1 MVKTRDKLLS
11 VWFRHKILHRVTYEF
26 DVPGTQTCHQSSHIT
41 PLTHGIVHRHCLRKY
56 FPGSFCAHDDMRM
69 DNCTIEIAR
78 NRQLNQVQRFI
89 SPDEHNSS
97 HNCRS
102 SIVGV
107 EASAGQVF
115 TFHCANDD
123 FLLSERTT
131 EKFIHSESRSCRRC
145 CTGTY
150 TRTGIYFFANNY
162 IDLGFLID
170 FLKKRPHNRRD
181 DIVFNVFRK
190 GHTALVR
197 NAEPVS
203 LAGSHFQDIPHLV
216 QCQTDYVKTTTHIG
230 NRCRGKHSNLFH
242 FSCVKFSFGTDWQ
255 DTTLIWDFQL
265 FVLANCSLDANGSTS
280 KMGKSANIDNLLAI
294 L

>member
-1 MVKTRDKLLS
+1 M
-11 VWFRHKILHRVTYEF
+11 
-26 DVPGTQTCHQSSHIT
+26 
-41 PLTHGIVHRHCLRKY
+41 
-56 FPGSFCAHDDMRM
+56 
-69 DNCTIEIAR
+69 
-78 NRQLNQVQRFI
+78 
-89 SPDEHNSS
+89 
-97 HNCRS
+97 
-102 SIVGV
+102 

-145 CTGTY
+145 STGTY